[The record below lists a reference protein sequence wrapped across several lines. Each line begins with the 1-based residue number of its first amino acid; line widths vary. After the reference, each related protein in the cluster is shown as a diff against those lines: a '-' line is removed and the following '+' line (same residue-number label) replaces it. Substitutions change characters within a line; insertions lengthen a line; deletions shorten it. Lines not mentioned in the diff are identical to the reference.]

1 MGHDCARSRY
11 RAAVAVELR
20 MAGAEYQEIAKELG
34 YADKSGAWRAVQRSL
49 RNRQVSSTDRYRI
62 TRYAE
67 LEAGYNLAWPA
78 AQLGDVQAIDR
89 CLNIADERTQLLGL
103 R

>member
-49 RNRQVSSTDRYRI
+49 RSRQVTAIDRYRI

-67 LEAGYNLAWPA
+67 LEAGHKAAWPA
-78 AQLGDVQAIDR
+78 ARIGDIKAVER
-89 CLNIADERTQLLGL
+89 CLNIADARVRLLEL